1 MHIALALAA
10 HHRDRG
16 RYPAK
21 LNDLAPKYLP
31 AIPDDLFS
39 GKPLIYRLTDNG
51 YLLYSVGVNGRDDN
65 GRNVA
70 HQKGEPSMPPPLR
83 TRDDIAWSVNG

>member
-51 YLLYSVGVNGRDDN
+51 YLLYSVGVNGRDDE
-65 GRNVA
+65 GQSADDDPRGDDLPVR
-70 HQKGEPSMPPPLR
+70 MPLPKLPARPPR
-83 TRDDIAWSVNG
+83 